1 MSTFKVA
8 VASLNFYD
16 EGNITYGTSVIT
28 ADITDLVLRLA
39 LTFLSSAVP
48 IACSSSFVLVGS
60 WPAMIFVGRTVRL
73 IPVMTSTTDN
83 SQQSLAGAEKAKPS
97 LTRNP
102 EQAALRGVEKAKPSL
117 IRNPEQAL
125 TYKETWPTKSSNSAP
140 VLQYVSGL
148 SMTSLPT
155 CYTSTLSIFVTDNF
169 TVHHS
174 QRHMHHLQYQ
184 W

>member
-1 MSTFKVA
+1 VPRWNKCVNVAGDYNAKNANSVKSVSTFKVA

-97 LTRNP
+97 LITNP
-102 EQAALRGVEKAKPSL
+102 EQAALRGAEKAKPSL
-117 IRNPEQAL
+117 IRNPEQAAL
-125 TYKETWPTKSSNSAP
+125 RGAEKAKP
-140 VLQYVSGL
+140 
-148 SMTSLPT
+148 SLIRNPEQA
-155 CYTSTLSIFVTDNF
+155 F
-169 TVHHS
+169 T
-174 QRHMHHLQYQ
+174 
-184 W
+184 